1 MRLIRFT
8 HSCVRLEVDGRVLVV
23 DPGIWS
29 EPRALDGADAVLV
42 THEHVDHVDV
52 LRLRGADIPVFAPS
66 SAHLRGVDAAAVDAG
81 DTFTAAG
88 FDVAAVGGEHAR
100 IYGDLPDCAN
110 LGYLI
115 DARLYHPGDA
125 LFVPPEPVDVVL
137 VPLQGSWLKTAEAI
151 DFVNAAASRLA
162 IGIHDA
168 QLNDR
173 GLSSTNGWLDEE
185 TRPEYRWLTPGSA
198 VDFEDTTPPRSP
210 STR

>member
-1 MRLIRFT
+1 
-8 HSCVRLEVDGRVLVV
+8 VRPLEADGRVLVI

-29 EPRALDGADAVLV
+29 EPRALAGADAVLI

-52 LRLRGADIPVFAPS
+52 LRLRGAGVPVFAPS
-66 SAHLRGVDAAAVDAG
+66 SARLGGIDAAAVHAG
-81 DTFTAAG
+81 DTFHAAG
-88 FDVAAVGGEHAR
+88 FPIAAVGGAHAR
-100 IYGDLPDCAN
+100 IYGDLPDCPN

-125 LFVPPEPVDVVL
+125 LFVPREPVGVVL
-137 VPLQGSWLKTAEAI
+137 VPIRGSWLNTAQAI
-151 DFVNAAASRLA
+151 DFVNAVASRLA

-168 QLNDR
+168 QLKKR

-198 VDFEDTTPPRSP
+198 VDVDE
-210 STR
+210 STASGSSSARWVSRAT